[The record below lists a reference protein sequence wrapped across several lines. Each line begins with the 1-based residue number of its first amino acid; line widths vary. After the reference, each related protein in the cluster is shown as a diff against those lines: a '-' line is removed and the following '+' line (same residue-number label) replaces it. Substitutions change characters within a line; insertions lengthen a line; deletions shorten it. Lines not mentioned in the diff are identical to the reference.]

1 MDTSKEIIFANKI
14 YGKTLLKKHPILT
27 EMLCFV
33 WLNLLFVSVC
43 GEIANCSVMGILF
56 VERVAGCRKGG
67 SLIINRIFT
76 FYGRIDVKRKKFE
89 NKHFT

>member
-1 MDTSKEIIFANKI
+1 MKRSSKRNYSEDESNSINDKILNWTMDTSKEIIFANKI

-43 GEIANCSVMGILF
+43 GEIANCSVMAILF
-56 VERVAGCRKGG
+56 VERVAVVEKVDR
-67 SLIINRIFT
+67 
-76 FYGRIDVKRKKFE
+76 
-89 NKHFT
+89 